1 MTTGKVSLEDP
12 LSPSEDIPQKKLKR
26 GCRPFFSPPPN
37 LQAPQMSHCAFN
49 NDGHPELND
58 PELNCPRT
66 CVHGI
71 HCTYTGAARTGCN
84 FVHPGEE
91 GTGRRLFPARMDEK
105 TGQEQPACVRLVGS
119 PGFYERRRLKMS
131 WPQWC
136 ALPKNAHLRS
146 EPRRGQEE
154 SVHSAPA
161 AAQQKPPVVVQKKAA
176 VAQMPPPPPAAPLAH
191 AQQQQ
196 QPQWAQVQAKPP
208 VGLLIMQARIQLE
221 NSSVLADHYEGIV
234 AKGTEP
240 TSFLGRCAQQ
250 QAPMHRTMA
259 TKAKSQLRNLF
270 GNELF
275 TRAESFLEEVKGDMI
290 EGNLWSNEITAGR
303 IVGMFLEGFDN
314 DDLTQLLYDE
324 EFFTEKM
331 SEGCVVL
338 KQAGDAKAAA
348 AAEAKDMPAA

>member
-1 MTTGKVSLEDP
+1 
-12 LSPSEDIPQKKLKR
+12 
-26 GCRPFFSPPPN
+26 
-37 LQAPQMSHCAFN
+37 MSQCAFN

-71 HCTYTGAARTGCN
+71 NCTYTGPGKTGCN

-146 EPRRGQEE
+146 EPRRQQE
-154 SVHSAPA
+154 APA
-161 AAQQKPPVVVQKKAA
+161 AAAAAPQKPLLAQAQKRA
-176 VAQMPPPPPAAPLAH
+176 VAPQMPPPPRAAPLAQ

-196 QPQWAQVQAKPP
+196 QAKPP
-208 VGLLIMQARIQLE
+208 LGLLIMQARIHLE
-221 NSSVLADHYEGIV
+221 NSSALAAHYEGIV
-234 AKGTEP
+234 SKGADLS
-240 TSFLGRCAQQ
+240 SFIGRCAKQ
-250 QAPMHRTMA
+250 QAEMHRTLA
-259 TKAKSQLRNLF
+259 TRAAAHLRDLF

-275 TRAESFLEEVKGDMI
+275 ARAGAFLNEVRADMVAA
-290 EGNLWSNEITAGR
+290 EQWSNEITAGR
-303 IVGMFLEGFDN
+303 ITGMLLEGLDH
-314 DDLTQLLYDE
+314 DDLTQLLEDQQA
-324 EFFTEKM
+324 FTEKM
-331 SEGCVVL
+331 AEASAIL
-338 KQAGDAKAAA
+338 KQSGDAKASAAAAAA
-348 AAEAKDMPAA
+348 AAEETPVA